1 MTNVKGLG
9 ASLGVAIGSSF
20 VYENEIDFDIEA
32 TFSHKEASKQ
42 LIDKFNS
49 QIIEFRSKDRNDE
62 ADILDAYI
70 LILQDPEILGQL
82 NQHPEPAISEVYD
95 VFTSTAKM
103 FESMEDEYFKQRA
116 EDIISVGKHL
126 VFNMQNIEREVSL
139 NDNTI
144 LIANDLTPADTSSM
158 ELSKVNG
165 IVLKEG
171 GLTSHAVIVAKNL
184 GIPCVIGIKEQLDQI
199 TNGKTISIDGSTGD
213 VTVSPSDSQ
222 ISALEQKQ
230 SKIEDLIQNFTEE
243 KYSNLGVEFRVNIG
257 SLEEVN
263 AFNHQFL
270 NSIGLFRSEFIYLD
284 NSTIPTLEQQSKVLE
299 EITKKFTG
307 TIVYRTLDIGGDKQ
321 VDYLNLPIEEN
332 PFLGTR
338 GIRLSLVDCN
348 KASLGN
354 LDLFESQVKSILTSE
369 SLERI
374 KIMFPM
380 ISTIEDFIE
389 AKAFVTK
396 IAKELNV
403 EAPPMG
409 IMVETP
415 ASAFIADKFSEIV
428 DFISIGT
435 NDLTQYIM
443 AADRGNSNLGHYQD
457 PLHPAV
463 LRAISNVIDCSDKNN
478 IEVSVCGEM
487 SSDPVAAFALYVL
500 GLKTFSM
507 APSAAP
513 FVFDVLNTHS
523 KINKAPIKETI
534 LSQKNADEIR
544 TAIQEIIS

>member
-9 ASLGVAIGSSF
+9 ASLGIAIGLSF
-20 VYENEIDFDIEA
+20 VYENEIDFDKEA
-32 TFSHKEASKQ
+32 KLSHTEASKK
-42 LIDKFNS
+42 LIDKFTS
-49 QIIEFRSKDRNDE
+49 QINDFRSKERNDE

-70 LILQDPEILGQL
+70 LILEDPEILGQL
-82 NQHPEPAISEVYD
+82 NQKLDSSIKEVYE
-95 VFTSTAKM
+95 VFTSTAKI
-103 FESMEDEYFKQRA
+103 FESMEDEYFKQRS
-116 EDIISVGKHL
+116 EDIVSVGKHL
-126 VFNMQNIEREVSL
+126 VFGMQNIDKEVSL
-139 NDNTI
+139 GDDTI
-144 LIANDLTPADTSSM
+144 LIAKDLTPADTSSM
-158 ELSKVNG
+158 DLSKVNG
-165 IVLKEG
+165 IILKEG

-184 GIPCVIGIKEQLDQI
+184 GIPCVIGVKDQLDDI
-199 TNGKTISIDGSTGD
+199 TSSESISIDGSTGD
-213 VTVSPSDSQ
+213 IIVSPSDNEVT
-222 ISALEQKQ
+222 ALQQKQ
-230 SKIEDLIQNFTEE
+230 SKIESTIQNFTEE
-243 KYSNLGVEFRVNIG
+243 KYKNLGVEFRVNIG
-257 SLEEVN
+257 SLEEIN
-263 AFNHQFL
+263 AFNHPFL

-284 NSTIPTLEQQSKVLE
+284 NTTKPTFEQQSSVLE
-299 EITKKFTG
+299 TITQKFTG
-307 TIVYRTLDIGGDKQ
+307 TIVYRSLDIGGDKQ
-321 VDYLNLPIEEN
+321 VGYLNLPVEEN
-332 PFLGTR
+332 PFLGVR
-338 GIRLSLVDCN
+338 GIRLSLD
-348 KASLGN
+348 N
-354 LDLFESQVKSILTSE
+354 LDLFDSQIKSILTSE

-374 KIMFPM
+374 KVMFPM
-380 ISTIEDFIE
+380 ISTVEDFVE

-396 IAKELNV
+396 TAKELNI
-403 EAPPMG
+403 EPPSMG

-443 AADRGNSNLGHYQD
+443 AADRGNSNLGNYQD

-463 LRAISNVIDCSDKNN
+463 LRAISNVIDCSNKNN

-523 KINKAPIKETI
+523 KINKESLKEML
-534 LSQKNADEIR
+534 LSRKNAEETR

>member
-9 ASLGVAIGSSF
+9 ASLGIAIGLSF
-20 VYENEIDFDIEA
+20 VYENEIDFDKEA
-32 TFSHKEASKQ
+32 KLSHTEASKK
-42 LIDKFNS
+42 LIDKFTS
-49 QIIEFRSKDRNDE
+49 QINDFRSKERNDE

-70 LILQDPEILGQL
+70 LILEDPEIVGQL
-82 NQHPEPAISEVYD
+82 NQKLDSSIKEVYE
-95 VFTSTAKM
+95 VFTSTAKI
-103 FESMEDEYFKQRA
+103 FESMEDEYFKQRS
-116 EDIISVGKHL
+116 EDIVSVGKHL
-126 VFNMQNIEREVSL
+126 VFGMQNIDKEVSL
-139 NDNTI
+139 GDDTI
-144 LIANDLTPADTSSM
+144 LIAKDLTPADTSSM
-158 ELSKVNG
+158 DLSKVNG
-165 IVLKEG
+165 IILKEG

-184 GIPCVIGIKEQLDQI
+184 GIPCVIGVKDQLDDI
-199 TNGKTISIDGSTGD
+199 TSSESLSIDGSSGD
-213 VTVSPSDSQ
+213 IIVSPSDNEVT
-222 ISALEQKQ
+222 ALQQKQ
-230 SKIEDLIQNFTEE
+230 SKIESTIQNFTEE
-243 KYSNLGVEFRVNIG
+243 KYKNLGVEFRVNIG
-257 SLEEVN
+257 SLEEIN
-263 AFNHQFL
+263 AFNHPFL

-284 NSTIPTLEQQSKVLE
+284 NTTKPTFEQQSSVLE
-299 EITKKFTG
+299 TITQKFTG
-307 TIVYRTLDIGGDKQ
+307 TIVYRSLDIGGDKQ
-321 VDYLNLPIEEN
+321 VGYLNLPVEEN
-332 PFLGTR
+332 PFLGVR
-338 GIRLSLVDCN
+338 GIRLSL
-348 KASLGN
+348 AN
-354 LDLFESQVKSILTSE
+354 LDLFDSQIKSILTSE

-374 KIMFPM
+374 KVMFPM
-380 ISTIEDFIE
+380 ISTVEDFVE

-396 IAKELNV
+396 TAKELNI
-403 EAPPMG
+403 EPPPMG

-443 AADRGNSNLGHYQD
+443 AADRGNSNLGNYQD

-463 LRAISNVIDCSDKNN
+463 LRAISNVIDCSNKNN

-523 KINKAPIKETI
+523 KINKESLKEML
-534 LSQKNADEIR
+534 LSRKNAEETR